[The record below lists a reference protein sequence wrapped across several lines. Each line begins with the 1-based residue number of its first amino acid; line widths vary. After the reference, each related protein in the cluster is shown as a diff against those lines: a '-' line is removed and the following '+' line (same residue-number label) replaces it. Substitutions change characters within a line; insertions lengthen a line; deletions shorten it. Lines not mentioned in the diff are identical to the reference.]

1 MFGLQLMFILGLV
14 CLVAA
19 LVLVLRPVKYKFLA
33 AALPAWVGMLLL
45 HFSTRIYLKD
55 WVLPFWGLATLV
67 VIGLRIASPS
77 GEPDG
82 NRVSNIYVGLSAI
95 AGGMLGIIVSPTV
108 LVLGVV
114 LGAMVGTFAYGRTP
128 AGAWLNFPSRTFV
141 QYMCAKGLPIVVAV
155 AIIGIAL
162 EGFIS

>member
-1 MFGLQLMFILGLV
+1 MLTYKLMFIIGLV
-14 CLVAA
+14 CLGVA
-19 LVLVLRPVKYKFLA
+19 LFLVLRPVSCKFLP

-45 HFSTRIYLKD
+45 HLSTSIYLKD

-67 VIGLRIASPS
+67 VIGLRLASPS

-82 NRVSNIYVGLSAI
+82 KRVSNIYVGMSAI

-114 LGAMVGTFAYGRTP
+114 LGACIGTFAYGRTP

-141 QYMCAKGLPIVVAV
+141 QYLAAKALPIVVAV
-155 AIIGIAL
+155 SIIGIAL
-162 EGFIS
+162 EGYIS